1 MPRDEEL
8 ELQIDLRRSLR
19 TWRYYRDEKE
29 DSYNLLKIYSTD
41 MDQALRLLIEL
52 YEKEKIENPESS
64 QAHTEPDTPVEE
76 KISADEVVESS
87 DEGEE
92 LAEPMEEFP
101 SWMKKLY
108 RDIAIK
114 THPDKLMY
122 TSGSQGTI
130 EQAED
135 ETTQRFI
142 DAKTFYQEKNTAALL
157 DMAVDL
163 DLGLNRFEV
172 SETRGVIDY
181 ITANT
186 YQLRQEIMLAQGSTL
201 WMWGRADGNKL
212 IMMDALGVH
221 AQSVGIRG
229 FTKQTLE
236 DVIDKFLD
244 ISK

>member
-1 MPRDEEL
+1 MSRDQEL

-19 TWRYYRDEKE
+19 AWRYYRDEKE

-52 YEKEKIENPESS
+52 YDEEKAENP
-64 QAHTEPDTPVEE
+64 QASTEDTLHAEEKVSVEE
-76 KISADEVVESS
+76 VSESS
-87 DEGEE
+87 DKGEE